1 MFLQPRIQF
10 GSSLGFSGFSW
21 SGLKGHD
28 QQTCRAFEPMHYNIL
43 LSTKDVDR
51 IPWELLE
58 SQGEISRPPTFDSL
72 SRYFEE

>member
-1 MFLQPRIQF
+1 
-10 GSSLGFSGFSW
+10 
-21 SGLKGHD
+21 
-28 QQTCRAFEPMHYNIL
+28 MHYNIL

-58 SQGEISRPPTFDSL
+58 LQGEIYRPPTFDSL